1 MKIYTKTGD
10 RGDTSLFGG
19 ERVQKNHQRINA
31 YGTVDELNAFIGL
44 ALTEIKSDEVRNILI
59 DLQNKLF
66 IVGSDLAT
74 PENEKNKKLNIIRTS
89 EEFIKKA
96 ESDIDNFTE
105 KLDELRNFILPGGS
119 KGSAMLHVCRTI
131 CRRAEREIVA
141 LKNSEKVNQNIL
153 IFLNRIS
160 DLLFVL
166 SRYENKVSNFP
177 DTIWNPHP

>member
-10 RGDTSLFGG
+10 KGDTSLFGG